1 MASHAFKIIRIMI
14 SVVLLV
20 VVVYRVGA
28 VNILKTFASI
38 NIVYLPAIV
47 GLYALTLFLGGVK
60 LWIVLKALRKN
71 IPVSKTIIYS
81 ILSWSTGLF
90 TPGKVGE
97 VSLIYFLKQQG
108 IETGTG
114 TGVLLIDKS
123 LTLSTLIACS
133 GVGMFLLFHVKSIL
147 LFLLILAAALG
158 TIYILTFWAERI
170 TPLRLQS
177 WLSSL
182 RMSLQTVFHGNTMLL
197 LFAFILAIFKW
208 CVTGMAFYIVFISLG
223 CSSNILF
230 VMIISMTITI
240 INIIPITLHGL
251 GLKEMAAI
259 HFYSLI
265 DIPKEAAV
273 ASSLFFSLLAYA
285 SALTVIIFFGR
296 YFHTR

>member
-1 MASHAFKIIRIMI
+1 M
-14 SVVLLV
+14 
-20 VVVYRVGA
+20 
-28 VNILKTFASI
+28 NILRAFTSI
-38 NIVYLPAIV
+38 NIVYLPAVV
-47 GLYALTLFLGGVK
+47 GLYGLTLCLGGIK
-60 LWIVLKALRKN
+60 LWIVLKALRKQ
-71 IPVSKTIIYS
+71 IPVSKTLIYS
-81 ILSWSTGLF
+81 ILSWSAGLF

-170 TPLRLQS
+170 TPLRLRA
-177 WLSSL
+177 WLANL
-182 RMSLQTVFHGNTMLL
+182 RASLQTIFHGNTILL
-197 LFAFILAIFKW
+197 LFAFIVAIFKW
-208 CVTGMAFYIVFISLG
+208 CITGIAFYIVFLSLG
-223 CSSNILF
+223 CSCNILF

-251 GLKEMAAI
+251 GLKEMAAV

-265 DIPKEAAV
+265 QIPKEAAV

-285 SALTVIIFFGR
+285 SALTIIIFFGR
-296 YFHTR
+296 HFHSR